1 MMLYI
6 FSNLLKTSLTI
17 EFKEQTQFL
26 YKITK
31 GHNSAKEA
39 GGMMLY
45 ICTMFSQNIFDS
57 FKLIQLMLKIKKGH
71 NSARNV
77 GKVTVLDLCT
87 HSDNAI
93 YL

>member
-39 GGMMLY
+39 GG
-45 ICTMFSQNIFDS
+45 
-57 FKLIQLMLKIKKGH
+57 
-71 NSARNV
+71 
-77 GKVTVLDLCT
+77 VTVLVHCT
-87 HSDNAI
+87 SVNDAL
-93 YL
+93 YLYQVFSKYL

>member
-1 MMLYI
+1 MVLYI
-6 FSNLLKTSLTI
+6 FFSNFMKTSLTI

-39 GGMMLY
+39 GGVIVLVHCISVNDALHLY
-45 ICTMFSQNIFDS
+45 QVFS
-57 FKLIQLMLKIKKGH
+57 K
-71 NSARNV
+71 
-77 GKVTVLDLCT
+77 
-87 HSDNAI
+87 